1 MKKIIII
8 LFLGLF
14 STTVF
19 AQKVIENPD
28 FGFANLPG
36 AITKIERLDT
46 TTVLHFRIKTSPGS
60 WMSIPKKTFIQDVDG
75 GDKLFVTKTEGI
87 PLAERYF
94 MPESGEVNYK
104 LFFSRLNKN
113 AASIDY
119 GEANDGG
126 NWFVYDI
133 VINEDENVSL
143 LPKEL
148 RGNWL
153 LADGSNRWDYGFNAK
168 NAIIDGTL
176 WDYKSVDK
184 KGKKY
189 TIILENDG
197 DLKTI
202 HAKLDKDAEV
212 GFGSL
217 PKSLKTYSLTK
228 VFNPNFSLKED
239 AKFEKMVFGLDSTTY
254 SGMIKGFSDKVEQ
267 KTAMVYVNNA
277 FKGNQD
283 SHLVK
288 ISDDGSFQS
297 KFPLTHPQTV
307 FVRMGSSAYTV
318 FLEPN
323 KETFHYIHG
332 TASLFMGDNARVN
345 SDLDALKDVRLS
357 LGMKER
363 KKMGETSPEDYKKM
377 CFNLRDSV
385 QNELSEYSKNNFV
398 SQKAL
403 QIKNLDL
410 ELSLYQELL
419 GYDMYRRSLQYQ
431 NEKAEKEADKIP
443 YQDFE
448 VSDSYY
454 DFLPKDVIDNELL
467 TLSNGYYFFT
477 NRLMYADIFKGN
489 TFSGLTKV
497 EIANWLQEKGVELT
511 VDELNMVEFSKQIET
526 PEMLAKEAKYKK
538 AFGDIEQGFYRN
550 YKEYFKEVQVALKED
565 KTPKHNHFILSIAD
579 YLKGKEVKITDE
591 EAKMVEALSIL
602 ETLEEIEAEHL
613 FKMEFSDAL
622 RSFSAK
628 YKDYN
633 SEIYRERLNT
643 TRDEKI
649 KGFFGKENAFL
660 FDVIKMQEL
669 SKKFEDYKV
678 YGDDDLAR
686 VQDDIN
692 SPFLKNYLA
701 VSNAQTKEKI
711 EINKTKGGYTVHNV
725 DKNEGDELFVSMLE
739 KFKGK
744 VVYVDFWATWC
755 GPCKSGTKRIAP
767 LKEEMKDKDVVF
779 LYVTNQTS
787 PEGTWKNAIAN
798 IKGEHYRVSTDEW
811 NYLSQKFNISG
822 IPHYTLVNKNG
833 EVVKPKMGHLSN
845 DRLKTILKTE
855 MGK

>member
-14 STTVF
+14 CSNVF
-19 AQKVIENPD
+19 AQRVIENPD
-28 FGFANLPG
+28 YGFASLPG
-36 AITKIERLDT
+36 TIIKIEQLDT

-60 WMSIPKKTFIQDVDG
+60 WMSIPKKTFIQDVNG

-104 LFFSRLNKN
+104 LFFPRLNKN
-113 AASIDY
+113 IASIDY

-133 VINEDENVSL
+133 VINEDEISSV

-153 LADGSNRWDYGFNAK
+153 LADGSNRWDYGFSSK
-168 NAIIDGTL
+168 YAIVDGTV
-176 WDYKSVDK
+176 WDYESVNK

-189 TIILENDG
+189 IIILENDG
-197 DLKTI
+197 GLKAI
-202 HAKLDKDAEV
+202 YAKLGKNGEV
-212 GFGSL
+212 TFGSL
-217 PKSLKTYSLTK
+217 PKSLKAYSLTK

-239 AKFEKMVFGLDSTTY
+239 AKFEKMVFGLDSTIY

-267 KTAMVYVNNA
+267 KTAMVYVNNE

-288 ISDDGSFQS
+288 INDDGSFQS

-332 TASLFMGDNARVN
+332 TTSLFMGDNAQVN
-345 SDLDALKDVRLS
+345 SDLDALKDIRLS
-357 LGMKER
+357 LGIKER
-363 KKMGETSPEDYKKM
+363 KKIGETSPEDYKKM
-377 CFNLRDSV
+377 CFNLRDIV
-385 QNELSEYSKNNFV
+385 HNELSVYSKNNFV

-431 NEKAEKEADKIP
+431 NEKAKKETDKMP
-443 YQDFE
+443 YQDFT

-454 DFLPKDVIDNELL
+454 DFLPKDAIDNELL

-477 NRLMYADIFKGN
+477 NRLMFADIFKGK
-489 TFSGLTKV
+489 TSSRLTKV
-497 EIANWLQEKGVELT
+497 EIANWLQKKGVELT
-511 VDELNMVEFSKQIET
+511 IEELNMVEFSKQIET
-526 PEMLAKEAKYKK
+526 PEMLAKEEKYKN
-538 AFGDIEQGFYRN
+538 AYGDIEQGFYRN
-550 YKEYFKEVQVALKED
+550 YKEYFKEVQVALMED
-565 KTPKHNHFILSIAD
+565 KTPKHNHFILNIAD
-579 YLKGKEVKITDE
+579 YLKGKEVKISDE
-591 EAKMVEALSIL
+591 EVKMVQALSVL
-602 ETLEEIEAEHL
+602 ETPEEIEAERL
-613 FKMEFSDAL
+613 FKAEFSDAL
-622 RSFSAK
+622 RSFSGK

-643 TRDEKI
+643 KRDEKI
-649 KGFFGKENAFL
+649 KGFFGKDNAFL

-669 SKKFEDYKV
+669 SKKFEDYRV
-678 YGDDDLAR
+678 YSDDDLAR
-686 VQDDIN
+686 VQEEIN

-701 VSNAQTKEKI
+701 VSNDQTKEKI
-711 EINKTKGGYTVHNV
+711 EINKKKGGYTVHNV
-725 DKNEGDELFVSMLE
+725 NKTEGDELFDAMLK

-755 GPCKSGTKRIAP
+755 GPCKSGIKRIAP
-767 LKEEMKDKDVVF
+767 LKEEMKDENVVF
-779 LYVTNQTS
+779 LYITNQTS
-787 PEGTWKNAIAN
+787 PENTWKNSIAN
-798 IKGEHYRVSTDEW
+798 IKGEHYRVSRDDW
-811 NYLSQKFNISG
+811 NYLSDKFNISG
-822 IPHYTLVNKNG
+822 IPHYVLVNKKG
-833 EVVKPKMGHLSN
+833 EVVKPKMGHNSN
-845 DRLKTILKTE
+845 DRLKTIFKTE
-855 MGK
+855 MKK